1 MWSFLIISHIY
12 IPTGQ
17 LCLLSNG
24 NSKERSIQGQRSRSN
39 AWICK
44 HFYLKSRLHVF
55 PLLNGTIVVNFHHI
69 WYIGAYRQGLFV
81 FEQKFR
87 MKVNLRSRSNPYF
100 FFLKSELFP
109 LLNVIIVVLYHHVR
123 YLDACRQCL
132 FAIGTYRQGLCAMQ

>member
-1 MWSFLIISHIY
+1 MSFQGQRSRSNPWISLISDIETTLFPLDSRLFVVIFNHISYIY

-100 FFLKSELFP
+100 FFLNQNYF
-109 LLNVIIVVLYHHVR
+109 LYW
-123 YLDACRQCL
+123 
-132 FAIGTYRQGLCAMQ
+132 M